1 MDEAEVLQLLAA
13 LPGTVVVTPG
23 PDSGAPEIAW
33 GDSFA
38 FYDPDGVGE
47 AARRFPFAT
56 VVTKDYP
63 GFDTESRLDR
73 PGVFRLNLP
82 AGRDGFVQLFGFLPA
97 DLDAHRSEFVFDAL
111 DRLMPHPVYGPQGWL
126 CVVVPGPAT
135 ERQVRELVEDL
146 NTRIRQAY
154 LNHHS
159 GPPLTVAL
167 VDVEEAV
174 EDWRRSRAAS

>member
-1 MDEAEVLQLLAA
+1 MDEGEVLRLLTA

-23 PDSGAPEIAW
+23 PDSGAPEVAW

-73 PGVFRLNLP
+73 HGVFRLNLP
-82 AGRDGFVQLFGFLPA
+82 AGRERFVQLFGFLPA
-97 DLDAHRSEFVFDAL
+97 DLDAHRSEFAFDAL
-111 DRLMPHPVYGPQGWL
+111 DTLLPHPVYGPQGWL
-126 CVVVPGPAT
+126 SVVVPGPAT
-135 ERQVRELVEDL
+135 ERQVRELVAHAHE
-146 NTRIRQAY
+146 RA
-154 LNHHS
+154 
-159 GPPLTVAL
+159 
-167 VDVEEAV
+167 
-174 EDWRRSRAAS
+174 RRRYERRAAVGRDVVDDDPH